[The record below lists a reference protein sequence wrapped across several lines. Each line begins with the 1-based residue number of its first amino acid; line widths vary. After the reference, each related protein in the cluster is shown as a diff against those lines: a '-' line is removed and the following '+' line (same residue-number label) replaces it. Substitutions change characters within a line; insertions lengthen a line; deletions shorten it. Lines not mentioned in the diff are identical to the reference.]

1 MTGERSPA
9 EVRIVLLGKTG
20 SGKSSAGNVILGEE
34 KFKVICNPYDA
45 TTDCQTEEGNVNGR
59 KITVTDTPG
68 IFDPNRD
75 EKDVKYSI
83 ISCLTHCAP
92 GPHAFIL
99 VLRVGRHTK
108 EDEESVKMIL
118 KWFGEEALKHTVVLF
133 THGEELKKNQ
143 TIKEFVGMNKD
154 LKELVDKCEGRV
166 HVIDSKQWNRKDK
179 HAQSEDLLE
188 QLRKMTIK
196 KREAGESQAAQALE
210 EMKNWLLYQGSS
222 TFDHEPSQGSER
234 SRSSGGNLHESDYR
248 SNSFQI
254 KQLLTTID
262 NMVKGNEGRCYTN
275 ESLELI
281 AEAIQDEVNKIIQD
295 RMKEFFAEAK
305 SRVRRNRDSMTESQ
319 KLDNIEAIEH
329 EIYKIIKERKTEIW
343 KEARNKILKSG
354 VAGAAVGS
362 LLGLLHG
369 VAVGAAVPFVALGGL
384 FTAGVKSILGIR
396 SKKTEVNPRNIT
408 VVEAVEGVTEI
419 AGTTAGV
426 AVRDTGAA
434 AAVGATGAT
443 AKAGETCVDTNHAA
457 KEAAKAAG
465 QAELSAVK
473 EGLDATQKP
482 VSFKDS
488 PYKKRL

>member
-1 MTGERSPA
+1 
-9 EVRIVLLGKTG
+9 
-20 SGKSSAGNVILGEE
+20 
-34 KFKVICNPYDA
+34 
-45 TTDCQTEEGNVNGR
+45 
-59 KITVTDTPG
+59 
-68 IFDPNRD
+68 
-75 EKDVKYSI
+75 
-83 ISCLTHCAP
+83 
-92 GPHAFIL
+92 
-99 VLRVGRHTK
+99 
-108 EDEESVKMIL
+108 MIL

-133 THGEELKKNQ
+133 THGDELKNQ
-143 TIKEFVGMNKD
+143 TITEFVDKNKD
-154 LKELVDKCEGRV
+154 LKELVDKCDGRV
-166 HVIDSKQWNRKDK
+166 HVIDSKHWNRKDK
-179 HAQSEDLLE
+179 NAQSADL
-188 QLRKMTIK
+188 K
-196 KREAGESQAAQALE
+196 KRMIEKRESGESQAVQALE
-210 EMKNWLLYQGSS
+210 DLKNQILQQRSSAPDQEPGQGSGRPTKS
-222 TFDHEPSQGSER
+222 D
-234 SRSSGGNLHESDYR
+234 GNLDESEYR

-254 KQLLTTID
+254 KQLLTTIE

-295 RMKEFFAEAK
+295 RMKEFLEEAK
-305 SRVRRNRDSMTESQ
+305 SRVRKNRESMTESQ

-329 EIYKIIKERKTEIW
+329 EIYKIIKERQTEIW

-369 VAVGAAVPFVALGGL
+369 VAVGAAVPFVALAGL

-419 AGTTAGV
+419 AGTTAEV

-434 AAVGATGAT
+434 AAAVGATGAA

>member
-1 MTGERSPA
+1 VQVCTSTSVASIME
-9 EVRIVLLGKTG
+9 IVLLGKTG
-20 SGKSSAGNVILGEE
+20 SGMSSAGNVILGEE
-34 KFKVICNPYDA
+34 KFKVSCDPYNV
-45 TTDCQTEEGNVNGR
+45 TTDCQTEEANFNYR

-68 IFDPNRD
+68 IFDPYRSEED
-75 EKDVKYSI
+75 LKYSI
-83 ISCLTHCAP
+83 ISCLSECAP

-99 VLRVGRHTK
+99 VLQVGRHTEEEK
-108 EDEESVKMIL
+108 ESVKMIL

-133 THGEELKKNQ
+133 THGDELKNQ
-143 TIKEFVGMNKD
+143 TITEFVDKNKD
-154 LKELVDKCEGRV
+154 LKELVDKCDGRV
-166 HVIDSKQWNRKDK
+166 HVIDSKHWNRKDK
-179 HAQSEDLLE
+179 
-188 QLRKMTIK
+188 
-196 KREAGESQAAQALE
+196 
-210 EMKNWLLYQGSS
+210 N
-222 TFDHEPSQGSER
+222 
-234 SRSSGGNLHESDYR
+234 YR

-254 KQLLTTID
+254 KQLLTTIE

-295 RMKEFFAEAK
+295 RMKEFLEEAK
-305 SRVRRNRDSMTESQ
+305 SR
-319 KLDNIEAIEH
+319 
-329 EIYKIIKERKTEIW
+329 TEIW

-369 VAVGAAVPFVALGGL
+369 VAVGAAVPFVALAGL

-419 AGTTAGV
+419 AGTTAEV

-434 AAVGATGAT
+434 AAAVGATGAA